1 MIKNLWNHLSK
12 NRQKQF
18 LILQVFIVMASLF
31 EMLSLGAILPFLTA
45 LSEPEL
51 VFKFKYLQ
59 PFIQFYGISD
69 AGDLALPLTVMFVM
83 LIVFAALF
91 RIILLWAMTRLSFT
105 TGADLSIDM
114 YRHTLYQDYETHVS
128 RNSSEVI
135 NGIITKTKTVTS
147 GIIYPL
153 LNLISTVVTILGILG
168 VLLMVNV
175 FVTLIA
181 FFGFGGLYLI
191 VILSTRRLLNKNSQL
206 IANKSDLMIKSLQ
219 EGLEG
224 IRDVLINNN
233 QRFYTQLYKKSDLKM
248 RQASW
253 RNEIIASSPRFGMEA
268 IGITI
273 VSIFAYLATLN
284 MGGIDQFLPTLG
296 IFVLG
301 AQRLLPALQK
311 AYGSYSRIK
320 GSKYSLI
327 DVIALLDQPLPD
339 SANLPQLSPVSFR
352 ESIELKKLSF
362 RYSKDSPW
370 ILKNINLKI
379 PKGSVVGIVGMT
391 GCGKSTLVDIL
402 MGLLM
407 PTSGEM
413 KVDNQPINTE
423 NKRSWQSHISS
434 VPQHIYL
441 TDSTLEQNIA
451 FGIAEGEVDHSR
463 VKKAA
468 RLAQI
473 SELVEGWES
482 GYQTLVGERGMRISG
497 GQRQRVGIARAFF
510 KQSNVIFLD
519 EATSALD
526 DDTEQAVMK
535 AIHTLDKEIT
545 VIIIAHRLT
554 TLKNCD
560 QILRFDGNYAT
571 QIISYEEA
579 LARNI
584 NTGSVSQSTG

>member
-12 NRQKQF
+12 RRQKQF
-18 LILQVFIVMASLF
+18 LILQVFIIIASFF
-31 EMLSLGAILPFLTA
+31 EMLSLGAVVPFLTVLA
-45 LSEPEL
+45 EPEL
-51 VFKFKYLQ
+51 VIKLDYLQ
-59 PFIQFYGISD
+59 PFIKFFGISEAD
-69 AGDLALPLTVMFVM
+69 DLILPLTAIFVI
-83 LIVFAALF
+83 LILCSALI
-91 RIILLWAMTRLSFT
+91 RLLLLWAMTRLSFT
-105 TGADLSIDM
+105 TGADLSIHM
-114 YRHTLYQDYETHVS
+114 YRYTLYQDYEIHIS

-153 LNLISTVVTILGILG
+153 LNLISAAVTILGIMA
-168 VLLMVNV
+168 VLLMVDV
-175 FVTLIA
+175 FVTLTA
-181 FFGFGGLYLI
+181 FFGFGGLYLL
-191 VILSTRRLLNKNSQL
+191 VMLSTRSLLNKNSQVV
-206 IANKSDLMIKSLQ
+206 ANKSDLMLKSLQ

-224 IRDVLINNN
+224 IREVLINNN
-233 QRFYTQLYKKSDLKM
+233 QWFYTQLYKKYDLEM

-273 VSIFAYLATLN
+273 IAIYGYSMSLTP
-284 MGGIDQFLPTLG
+284 GGIDQSLPLLG
-296 IFVLG
+296 VFVLG
-301 AQRLLPALQK
+301 AQRLLPLLQK

-320 GSKYSLI
+320 ASKYSLL
-327 DVIALLDQPLPD
+327 DVLALLDQPPPD
-339 SANLPQLSPVSFR
+339 SANISNSSSISFR
-352 ESIELKKLSF
+352 ESIELKDLSF

-370 ILKNINLKI
+370 IIKSLNLKI
-379 PKGSVVGIVGMT
+379 PKGSVIGIVGMT
-391 GCGKSTLVDIL
+391 GCGKSTLIDIL

-413 KVDNQPINTE
+413 KIDNQLINTE
-423 NKRSWQSHISS
+423 NKKSWQSYISS

-451 FGIAEGEVDHSR
+451 FGLANEEINYSR

-468 RLAQI
+468 QLAQI
-473 SELVEGWES
+473 SDLVESWES

-497 GQRQRVGIARAFF
+497 GQRQRVGIARAFY
-510 KQSNVIFLD
+510 KQSDVLFLD

-526 DDTEQAVMK
+526 DITERAVMN
-535 AIHTLDKEIT
+535 AIESFSKEIT

-560 QILRFDGNYAT
+560 QILRFEGNHSI
-571 QIISYEEA
+571 QILSYEE
-579 LARNI
+579 LIKLDI
-584 NTGSVSQSTG
+584 NTASTSID

>member
-1 MIKNLWNHLSK
+1 MLKNLWNHLPK
-12 NRQKQF
+12 HRQKQF
-18 LILQVFIVMASLF
+18 LILQVFIVFTSFL
-31 EMLSLGAILPFLTA
+31 EMLSLGAVLPFLTA
-45 LSEPEL
+45 LSEPE
-51 VFKFKYLQ
+51 YLFNLNYAK
-59 PFIQFYGISD
+59 PFIEFFDIGTPD
-69 AGDLALPLTVMFVM
+69 DLVMPLTIIFVI
-83 LIVFAALF
+83 LILLAALI
-91 RIILLWAMTRLSFT
+91 RVILLWAMIRISFT
-105 TGADLSIDM
+105 TGADLSINM
-114 YRHTLYQDYETHVS
+114 YRHTLYQDYEIHVS

-153 LNLISTVVTILGILG
+153 LNLISSVLIIFGIVI
-168 VLLMVNV
+168 VLLMVDV
-175 FVTLIA
+175 FITSMA

-191 VILSTRRLLNKNSQL
+191 VMLSTRGFLNKYSQ
-206 IANKSDLMIKSLQ
+206 IVANKSDLMVKSLQ

-233 QRFYTQLYKKSDLKM
+233 QSFYTQLYKKSDLEM

-253 RNEIIASSPRFGMEA
+253 RNEIIAQSPRFGMEA

-273 VSIFAYLATLN
+273 IAIFAYSSTFST
-284 MGGIDQFLPTLG
+284 GGIDKVLPLLG

-301 AQRLLPALQK
+301 AQRLLPLLQK

-320 GSKYSLI
+320 ASKYSLL
-327 DVIALLDQPLPD
+327 DVLDLLDQPLPD
-339 SANLPQLSPVSFR
+339 GINLSQSEPISFQK
-352 ESIELKKLSF
+352 SIELKDLSF

-379 PKGSVVGIVGMT
+379 SKGSVIGIVGVT

-402 MGLLM
+402 MGLLI

-413 KVDNQPINTE
+413 KVDNITINNK

-434 VPQHIYL
+434 VPQNIYL

-451 FGIAEGEVDHSR
+451 FGLANDDIDHSR

-468 RLAQI
+468 QLAQI
-473 SELVEGWES
+473 SDLVESWENS
-482 GYQTLVGERGMRISG
+482 YQTIVGERGMRISG
-497 GQRQRVGIARAFF
+497 GQRQRVGIARAFY

-526 DDTEQAVMK
+526 DETEQAVMK
-535 AIHTLDKEIT
+535 AIDSLDKKIT

-560 QILRFDGNYAT
+560 QILRFHDDHLT
-571 QIISYEEA
+571 QILSYED
-579 LARNI
+579 LIKLNI
-584 NTGSVSQSTG
+584 NTED

>member
-1 MIKNLWNHLSK
+1 MLKNLWNHLSK
-12 NRQKQF
+12 HRQKQF
-18 LILQVFIVMASLF
+18 VILQVFIIFTSFL
-31 EMLSLGAILPFLTA
+31 EMLSLGAVLPFLTA
-45 LSEPEL
+45 LSEPE
-51 VFKFKYLQ
+51 YLFNLNYVQ
-59 PFIQFYGISD
+59 PFVEFFDID
-69 AGDLALPLTVMFVM
+69 TADDLVLPLTIIFVI
-83 LIVFAALF
+83 LILFAALV
-91 RIILLWAMTRLSFT
+91 RVILLWAMIRISFT
-105 TGADLSIDM
+105 TGADLSINM
-114 YRHTLYQDYETHVS
+114 YRHTLYQDYEIHVS

-147 GIIYPL
+147 GIIYPF
-153 LNLISTVVTILGILG
+153 LNLISSVLIIFGIVI
-168 VLLMVNV
+168 VLLMVDV
-175 FVTLIA
+175 FITSIA

-191 VILSTRRLLNKNSQL
+191 VMLSTRGLLNKYSQ
-206 IANKSDLMIKSLQ
+206 IVANKSDLMIKSLQ

-233 QRFYTQLYKKSDLKM
+233 QSFYTQLYKKSDLEM

-253 RNEIIASSPRFGMEA
+253 RNEIIAQSPRFGMEA

-273 VSIFAYLATLN
+273 IAIFAYSSTFST
-284 MGGIDQFLPTLG
+284 GGIDKVLPLLG

-301 AQRLLPALQK
+301 AQRLLPLLQK

-320 GSKYSLI
+320 AAKYSLL
-327 DVIALLDQPLPD
+327 DVLALLDQPLPD
-339 SANLPQLSPVSFR
+339 GINLVQSKPVSFK
-352 ESIELKKLSF
+352 ESLELKDLSF
-362 RYSKDSPW
+362 RYTKDSPW

-379 PKGSVVGIVGMT
+379 SKGSVIGIVGVT

-413 KVDNQPINTE
+413 KVDNMIINNE

-434 VPQHIYL
+434 VPQNIYL
-441 TDSTLEQNIA
+441 TDSSLEQNIA
-451 FGIAEGEVDHSR
+451 FGLADDDIDHSR

-468 RLAQI
+468 QLAQI
-473 SELVEGWES
+473 SDLVESWEN
-482 GYQTLVGERGMRISG
+482 GYKTIVGERGMRISG
-497 GQRQRVGIARAFF
+497 GQRQRVGIARAFY

-526 DDTEQAVMK
+526 DETEQAVMK
-535 AIHTLDKEIT
+535 AIDSLDKKIT

-560 QILRFDGNYAT
+560 QILRFHDDHLT
-571 QIISYEEA
+571 QILSYED
-579 LARNI
+579 LIKLNI
-584 NTGSVSQSTG
+584 NTED

>member
-12 NRQKQF
+12 NKQKQF
-18 LILQVFIVMASLF
+18 LLLQAFIIFASFL
-31 EMLSLGAILPFLTA
+31 EMLSLGAVLPFLTA
-45 LSEPEL
+45 LSEPEY
-51 VFKFKYLQ
+51 VFNLNYLQ
-59 PFIQFYGISD
+59 PVIKFIGID
-69 AGDLALPLTVMFVM
+69 RADDLVLPLTVIFVV
-83 LIVFAALF
+83 LILFAALI
-91 RIILLWAMTRLSFT
+91 RVILLWAMIRISFT
-105 TGADLSIDM
+105 TGADLSINM
-114 YRHTLYQDYETHVS
+114 YRHTLYQDYEIHVS

-147 GIIYPL
+147 GIIYPY
-153 LNLISTVVTILGILG
+153 LNLISSVVTIFGIVI
-168 VLLMVNV
+168 VLLMVDV
-175 FVTLIA
+175 FITSIA

-191 VILSTRRLLNKNSQL
+191 VMLSTRGLLNKYSQ
-206 IANKSDLMIKSLQ
+206 IVANKSDLMVKSLQ

-233 QRFYTQLYKKSDLKM
+233 QSFYTQIYKKSDLEM

-253 RNEIIASSPRFGMEA
+253 RNEIIAQSPRFGMEA

-273 VSIFAYLATLN
+273 IAIFAYSSTFN
-284 MGGIDQFLPTLG
+284 TGGIDKVLPLLG

-301 AQRLLPALQK
+301 AQRLLPLLQK
-311 AYGSYSRIK
+311 AYGSYSRIQA
-320 GSKYSLI
+320 SKYSLL
-327 DVIALLDQPLPD
+327 DVLDLLDQPLPD
-339 SANLPQLSPVSFR
+339 NTNLPQSIPVSFQ
-352 ESIELKKLSF
+352 ESIELKDLSF
-362 RYSKDSPW
+362 RYTSDSPW

-379 PKGSVVGIVGMT
+379 PKGTVFGIVGVT

-402 MGLLM
+402 MGLLL

-413 KVDNQPINTE
+413 KVDDQIINNT

-451 FGIAEGEVDHSR
+451 FGVADDEIDHSR

-468 RLAQI
+468 QLAQI
-473 SELVEGWES
+473 SDLVESWEN
-482 GYQTLVGERGMRISG
+482 GYQTIVGERGMRISG

-526 DDTEQAVMK
+526 DKTEQAVMR
-535 AIHTLDKEIT
+535 AIDSLDNKIT

-560 QILRFDGNYAT
+560 QILRFDDNHST
-571 QIISYEEA
+571 QILSYEE
-579 LARNI
+579 LISSNI
-584 NTGSVSQSTG
+584 HIED

>member
-1 MIKNLWNHLSK
+1 MLKDLWNHLSK

-18 LILQVFIVMASLF
+18 LILQFFIIFTSFL
-31 EMLSLGAILPFLTA
+31 EMLSLGAVLPFLSA
-45 LSEPEL
+45 LSDPE
-51 VFKFKYLQ
+51 YLFNLNYIR
-59 PFIQFYGISD
+59 PFINFLGINSAD
-69 AGDLALPLTVMFVM
+69 GLVLPLTLIFVI
-83 LIVFAALF
+83 LILFAGLI
-91 RIILLWAMTRLSFT
+91 RMILLWAMIRLSFT
-105 TGADLSIDM
+105 TGADLSINM
-114 YRHTLYQDYETHVS
+114 YRHTLYQDYEIHVS

-147 GIIYPL
+147 GVIYPI
-153 LNLISTVVTILGILG
+153 LNLISSVVTVFGIII
-168 VLLMVNV
+168 VLVMVDA
-175 FVTLIA
+175 FITSIA
-181 FFGFGGLYLI
+181 LFGFGGLYLL
-191 VILSTRRLLNKNSQL
+191 VMLSTRGLLNRYSQV

-233 QRFYTQLYKKSDLKM
+233 QSFYTDLYKKSDLEM

-253 RNEIIASSPRFGMEA
+253 RNEIIAQSPRFGMEA

-273 VSIFAYLATLN
+273 IAIFAYYSTFNA
-284 MGGIDQFLPTLG
+284 GGIDKVFPLLG

-301 AQRLLPALQK
+301 AQRLLPLLQK

-320 GSKYSLI
+320 ASKFSLL
-327 DVIALLDQPLPD
+327 DVLALLDQPYSD
-339 SANLPQLSPVSFR
+339 SINLPHSRPVSFQ
-352 ESIELKKLSF
+352 ESIELKDLSF
-362 RYSKDSPW
+362 RYNKDSAW

-379 PKGSVVGIVGMT
+379 SKGSVVGIVGVT

-413 KVDNQPINTE
+413 KVDNMTINNE
-423 NKRSWQSHISS
+423 NKRSWQTHISS
-434 VPQHIYL
+434 VPQNIYL
-441 TDSTLEQNIA
+441 TDSTLEHNIA
-451 FGIAEGEVDHSR
+451 FGVADGDIDHSR

-468 RLAQI
+468 QLAQI
-473 SELVEGWES
+473 SDLVKSWEN
-482 GYQTLVGERGMRISG
+482 GYQTVVGERGMRISG

-526 DDTEQAVMK
+526 DKTEQAVMR
-535 AIHTLDKEIT
+535 AIHSLDKEIT

-560 QILRFDGNYAT
+560 QILRFDDNHST
-571 QIISYEEA
+571 QILSYEE
-579 LARNI
+579 LIKLKINI
-584 NTGSVSQSTG
+584 ED